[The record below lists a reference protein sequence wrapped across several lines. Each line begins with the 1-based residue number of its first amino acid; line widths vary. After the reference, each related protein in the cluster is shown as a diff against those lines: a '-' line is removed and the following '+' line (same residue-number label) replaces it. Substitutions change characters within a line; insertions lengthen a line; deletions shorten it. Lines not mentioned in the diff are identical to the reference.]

1 VSASS
6 SDPADI
12 LNWRRVDARLS
23 TSGQPND
30 AQLAAL
36 KDAGVSHVVNLAPH
50 SNNHALADEPGTVA
64 ALGMGYTNIP
74 VDWDEPT
81 EADYQSFRDAMRGL
95 EGQTVHVHCA
105 ANMRVSAFLY
115 RYWRDELG
123 RPDEEARAVM
133 DTIWQPGGKW
143 AALIGD
149 DAAVARDHR
158 YAGRDF

>member
-1 VSASS
+1 MSSSA
-6 SDPADI
+6 SDPAEI

-23 TSGQPND
+23 TSGQPNE
-30 AQLAAL
+30 AQLAGL

-74 VDWDEPT
+74 VEWDEPT
-81 EADYQSFRDAMRGL
+81 EDDYQRFRGVMKEL
-95 EGQTVHVHCA
+95 EGATVHVHCA

-115 RYWRDELG
+115 RYGREELG
-123 RPDEEARAVM
+123 RPEEEARAVM

-149 DAAVARDHR
+149 EAAIGRDHR
-158 YAGRDF
+158 FAGRDF

>member
-1 VSASS
+1 MSS
-6 SDPADI
+6 SPSDPSDI
-12 LNWRRVDARLS
+12 LNWRPVDARLS
-23 TSGQPND
+23 TSGQPNETH
-30 AQLAAL
+30 LAAL
-36 KDAGVSHVVNLAPH
+36 KDCGVSHIVNLAPH

-74 VDWDEPT
+74 VDWAEPA
-81 EADYQSFRDAMRGL
+81 EDDYLRFRDTMRGL
-95 EGQTVHVHCA
+95 KGRTIHVHCA

-123 RPDEEARAVM
+123 WPETRARAVM
-133 DTIWQPGGKW
+133 DTIWLPGGRW

-149 DAAVARDHR
+149 ESATGRDHR

>member
-1 VSASS
+1 MSAGS
-6 SDPADI
+6 SDPAQI
-12 LNWRRVDARLS
+12 LNWRRVDACLS
-23 TSGQPND
+23 TSGQPNE

-36 KDAGVSHVVNLAPH
+36 KDCGVTHVVNLAPH

-74 VDWDEPT
+74 VEWDEPT
-81 EADYQSFRDAMRGL
+81 EADYLRFRDTMRGL
-95 EGQTVHVHCA
+95 EGAAVHVHCA

-115 RYWRDELG
+115 RYWREELG
-123 RPDEEARAVM
+123 RSDAEARALM

-149 DAAVARDHR
+149 QAAVDRDHR

>member
-1 VSASS
+1 MSASS

-12 LNWRRVDARLS
+12 VNWRRVNERLT
-23 TSGQPND
+23 TSGQPSE

-36 KDAGVSHVVNLAPH
+36 RAAGVSHVVNLAPH

-64 ALGMGYTNIP
+64 ELGMGYTNIP
-74 VDWDEPT
+74 VDWEEPT
-81 EADYQSFRDAMRGL
+81 ESDYQRFREVMNGL
-95 EGQTVHVHCA
+95 EGAMVHVHCA

-123 RPDEEARAVM
+123 RPEEDARAVM
-133 DTIWQPGGKW
+133 ATIWQPGGKW

-149 DAAVARDHR
+149 EAGIGRDHR